1 MSYFICAALVTLAIQ
16 EVLIFLGY
24 KERHARNFVIIAVLS
39 VLTAGWI
46 ALHLGQAVTAGEI
59 VTSAIPGSTRP
70 AFVLDPM
77 MFGRAVPYFFWHL
90 PAAAVQGVLCALLLK
105 VKTRLAAGIYGGVM
119 SLICWVVLF
128 LLSGAI
134 CALIG

>member
-1 MSYFICAALVTLAIQ
+1 MSYFICALLVTLVIQ
-16 EVLIFLGY
+16 EILIFLGY
-24 KERHARNFVIIAVLS
+24 KERCARNFVIIAVFS

-46 ALHLGQAVTAGEI
+46 SLHLGQAVMAGEI
-59 VTSAIPGSTRP
+59 VTNAIPGSTQP

-90 PAAAVQGVLCALLLK
+90 PAAIVQGVLCALLLK
-105 VKTRLAAGIYGGVM
+105 TKSRLSAGVYGGVM

-134 CALIG
+134 YALVG